1 MGESFVRGLRNSKKL
16 SSIAVAEIDN
26 QRKIYLSKTFG
37 LQVSS
42 EESIHLQ
49 LKELVPKSDIV
60 AFCIKPQNFKSV
72 SDSIRGI
79 INNTHLTMSIMAGIN
94 LNKIC
99 NSLNLQNAVR
109 IMPNTPSQIG
119 KGISVWVSKNSLK
132 PSEEV
137 MVAHILDSL
146 GVSIKTLEEEDID
159 KATAVSGS
167 GPGFLF
173 LIMET
178 MYKTAKEIGLNDE
191 MSKALISQTILGS
204 GELAVYSKKSFAE
217 LKNEVISPLGTTE
230 AGINAM
236 MSNGIEKAI
245 SEGIKKA
252 FRRSQELNDS

>member
-1 MGESFVRGLRNSKKL
+1 
-16 SSIAVAEIDN
+16 
-26 QRKIYLSKTFG
+26 
-37 LQVSS
+37 
-42 EESIHLQ
+42 
-49 LKELVPKSDIV
+49 
-60 AFCIKPQNFKSV
+60 
-72 SDSIRGI
+72 
-79 INNTHLTMSIMAGIN
+79 MSIMAGIN

-109 IMPNTPSQIG
+109 IMPNTPSQVG
-119 KGISVWVSKNSLK
+119 KGISIWVSKNSLK
-132 PSEEV
+132 PREEV

-191 MSKALISQTILGS
+191 MAKVLISQTFLGS

-217 LKNEVISPLGTTE
+217 LKNEVISPSGTTE

-236 MSNGIEKAI
+236 MNNGIEKAL